1 MLLLIPGPVTTHDA
15 VRAAAAVD
23 YAPWDNDFR
32 QLVSRL
38 RERVLAIAGGTAA
51 DHTALILQGCGHF
64 AMEAACGTFV
74 PQGGRILIPKTGQYA
89 DRLERL
95 ATEIGRVVV
104 PLKVL
109 EGERVDPASLN
120 AALQADP
127 TISHVALVYSETAT
141 GIIHDVAALAAIA
154 GMNQC
159 RVIIDAVSAF
169 GALPFCIRALPMV
182 DSVAFTTNKCLEGLP
197 GASFTVARKD
207 RLSASIGNARSW
219 SLDLSD
225 IDAHYAKAPGAH
237 RFTPAAG
244 PVASFDVALDL
255 FDAEGGQTARLAR
268 YTENMLTLRSGV
280 ERLGLSPS
288 IPLAVQ
294 GPIVLNIDAPADPRW
309 DLQIFTDGMKARG
322 FVISNFYNTSQPSFR
337 LGAIGAV
344 TPDDMRRAVTAID
357 GTLHD
362 MKIVQRAPRERVLA

>member
-15 VRAAAAVD
+15 VRAAAAID

-32 QLVSRL
+32 RLVSRL

-51 DHTALILQGCGHF
+51 DHTALVLQGCGHF
-64 AMEAACGTFV
+64 AMEAACRTFV
-74 PQGGRILIPKTGQYA
+74 PAHGRLLIPKTGQYA

-95 ATEIGRVVV
+95 ATEIGLIVV
-104 PLKVL
+104 PLSVP
-109 EGERVDPASLN
+109 EGERVDPVKLG
-120 AALQADP
+120 AALAADP
-127 TISHVALVYSETAT
+127 TISHVAIVYSETAT
-141 GIIHDVAALAAIA
+141 GIIHDVTALAAVA
-154 GMNQC
+154 DTYEC

-169 GALPFCIRALPMV
+169 GALPFNIGALPMV

-207 RLSASIGNARSW
+207 RLAASVGNARSW
-219 SLDLSD
+219 SFDLSD
-225 IDAHYAKAPGAH
+225 LDAHYSKAPGAH

-268 YTENMLTLRSGV
+268 YTENMLTLRSGM

-288 IPLAVQ
+288 IKLAAQ
-294 GPIVLNIDAPADPRW
+294 GPIVLNVDAPGDPHW
-309 DLQIFTDGMKARG
+309 DLQVFVDGMKARG
-322 FVISNFYNTSQPSFR
+322 FVVSNFYNTNQPSFR
-337 LGAIGAV
+337 LGAIGAI
-344 TPDDMRRAVTAID
+344 TPDDMRRAIAAID
-357 GTLHD
+357 VTLHD
-362 MKIVQRAPRERVLA
+362 MNIVQREPRERV